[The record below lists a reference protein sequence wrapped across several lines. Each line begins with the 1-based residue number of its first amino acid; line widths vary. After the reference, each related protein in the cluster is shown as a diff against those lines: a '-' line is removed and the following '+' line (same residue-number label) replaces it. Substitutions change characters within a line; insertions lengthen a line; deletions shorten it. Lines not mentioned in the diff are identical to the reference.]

1 VPTPTAGTAPLKVSF
16 QTDLQLPA
24 PPDSWQIVLGDGN
37 TLQGAG
43 APPHFTGHTYAS
55 AGTYRVL
62 LIVSGPTGSQFL
74 VLKNITV
81 AAPPAGTA
89 SGKPTGRVLLNGR
102 RFTGGPIPYGSKLDV
117 THGTLTLTTDTGTIT
132 VFGKGVF
139 AAFLLLRGTDNGKPI
154 VELRLT
160 AGNFNA
166 CKRRLAIASAAK
178 PPPKVIRQ
186 LWAKA
191 KGHFRTR
198 GRYASATVRGTVWL
212 TADRCDGTLTH
223 VNQGTVQVSDFTL
236 KKKLLVH
243 AGTSHLAKKP

>member
-1 VPTPTAGTAPLKVSF
+1 
-16 QTDLQLPA
+16 
-24 PPDSWQIVLGDGN
+24 
-37 TLQGAG
+37 
-43 APPHFTGHTYAS
+43 
-55 AGTYRVL
+55 
-62 LIVSGPTGSQFL
+62 
-74 VLKNITV
+74 
-81 AAPPAGTA
+81 
-89 SGKPTGRVLLNGR
+89 VLLNGR
-102 RFTGGPIPYGSKLDV
+102 PFKGGPIPYGSKLDV
-117 THGTLTLTTDTGTIT
+117 THGTLTLTTDTGTVT

-160 AGNFNA
+160 AGNFNV
-166 CKRRLAIASAAK
+166 CKRKLAAASATK